1 MFRNHFLVVGS
12 ILISLAVWGCHSV
25 AQETPILMLPCLS
38 LRSEYTE
45 PRLSLWSEYAEPPIP
60 VSSNIPIDLE
70 HVFWAADVQSNRA
83 GLHWSRLPTTPEV
96 FRLSEE
102 NVAAD
107 ESAAFG
113 GDAQAAFRLANHYG
127 FALHDWSLYLRWCA
141 IAVDL
146 GGIGEAASSME
157 ALQQI
162 GRHPEAVVRAFE
174 LSDSDVEQLKKSVQ
188 QAHDAKA
195 AFRLALFF
203 GYSRND
209 AKQRDEWLWTAVTM
223 GSTGAKR
230 CAELWH
236 VSR

>member
-45 PRLSLWSEYAEPPIP
+45 PPIP
-60 VSSNIPIDLE
+60 VSLNIPIDLE
-70 HVFWAADVQSNRA
+70 HVFWAADVQSNSA
-83 GLHWSRLPTTPEV
+83 GLHWSRQPTTPDV
-96 FRLSEE
+96 FRLSMG
-102 NVAAD
+102 NVVAA

-113 GDAQAAFRLANHYG
+113 GDAQAAFLLANHYG
-127 FALHDWSLYLRWCA
+127 FALQDWSLYLRWCA

-146 GGIGEAASSME
+146 GGPREAASSME
-157 ALQQI
+157 ALQQT
-162 GRHPEAVVRAFE
+162 GAHPEAVVRAFE
-174 LSDSDVEQLKKSVQ
+174 LSDSEVEQLKKSVQ

-203 GYSRND
+203 GFSRND
-209 AKQRDEWLWTAVTM
+209 ATQRDEWLWTAVTM
-223 GSTGAKR
+223 GSIGAKR
-230 CAELWH
+230 CAESWH
-236 VSR
+236 VSH